1 MLIFILKRNI
11 ILQKTLLF
19 KGSNKEH
26 VNLNITLFPDLSTHA
41 TSTDQDNRLQDRVQT
56 VHI

>member
-11 ILQKTLLF
+11 ILHKRLLF
-19 KGSNKEH
+19 IGSNKEH
-26 VNLNITLFPDLSTHA
+26 VNLNITLSPDLSTHA
-41 TSTDQDNRLQDRVQT
+41 TSAEQDNRLQGRVQT